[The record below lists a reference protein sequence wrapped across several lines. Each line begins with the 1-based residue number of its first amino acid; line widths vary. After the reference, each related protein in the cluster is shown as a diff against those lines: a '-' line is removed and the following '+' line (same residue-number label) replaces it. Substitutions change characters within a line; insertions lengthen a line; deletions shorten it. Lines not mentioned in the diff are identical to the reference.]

1 MPKIET
7 LYRKKRPSETG
18 KWLGKHMDA
27 MTTEDLN
34 SKGDIA
40 TELAARDMEIDRL
53 RKALSIVADWS
64 LPDTGKRWEDGEP
77 MSYGACYGSNG
88 ERDYMKDVA
97 AFALG
102 RITIG
107 YDQSAGCD
115 YWVKAEIDNETGI
128 LSIVYQAHSGCC

>member
-27 MTTEDLN
+27 MTVEDLN

-40 TELAARDMEIDRL
+40 TELAARDI
-53 RKALSIVADWS
+53 ADWS
-64 LPDTGKRWEDGEP
+64 LPDTGRTWESGEP

-102 RITIG
+102 RISIG
-107 YDQSAGCD
+107 YDQSADGD
-115 YWVKAEIDNETGI
+115 HWVKAEIDKETGI
-128 LSIVYQAHSGCC
+128 LSIVDYDHSDCCDP